1 MKYFKLNKKTINK
14 QYTFIRRNN
23 MASFNDYLKEVD
35 YFKQQ
40 LKADRDTLAIRR
52 EQLSFFKGFYGD
64 KYENM
69 LDTFDIAFNELGNV
83 IDMMEGWIP
92 VIEKDIPEDEKFLSE
107 TELKA
112 KAFDKFLEALL
123 CPEDDFIDKMDKI
136 KTETIY
142 SADCEPDPEL
152 DQEPEDLPEC
162 EDDLKVEPETINQE
176 VRQSVIEKFE
186 GTHLD
191 DNKNGVAK
199 FKAFYELLHKG
210 K

>member
-1 MKYFKLNKKTINK
+1 
-14 QYTFIRRNN
+14 

-35 YFKQQ
+35 NFKAQ

-52 EQLSFFKGFYGD
+52 EQLQLFKGFYGD
-64 KYENM
+64 KYEM
-69 LDTFDIAFNELGNV
+69 MIDTLDVSFNELNNL

-107 TELKA
+107 MELKA
-112 KAFDKFLEALL
+112 KAFDKVLDAWRG
-123 CPEDDFIDKMDKI
+123 PEEDFIDKMDKI
-136 KTETIY
+136 MTETIY

-152 DQEPEDLPEC
+152 DQEPEDLPEP
-162 EDDLKVEPETINQE
+162 EDLEVKPETINDE
-176 VRQSVIEKFE
+176 VRQSVIAKLE

-199 FKAFYELLHKG
+199 FKAFYESLHNRK

>member
-1 MKYFKLNKKTINK
+1 
-14 QYTFIRRNN
+14 

-107 TELKA
+107 MELKA
-112 KAFDKFLEALL
+112 KAFDEILQAWREEEY
-123 CPEDDFIDKMDKI
+123 PEYFEDRASKIIDKVI
-136 KTETIY
+136 NSVEI
-142 SADCEPDPEL
+142 EPDPEL
-152 DQEPEDLPEC
+152 DQEPEELPEC

-176 VRQSVIEKFE
+176 VRQSVIEKLE

>member
-1 MKYFKLNKKTINK
+1 
-14 QYTFIRRNN
+14 

-107 TELKA
+107 MELKA
-112 KAFDKFLEALL
+112 KAFDDILHSWRKNQYPEEFSAEVTDIIDELL
-123 CPEDDFIDKMDKI
+123 GKV
-136 KTETIY
+136 
-142 SADCEPDPEL
+142 SCEPDPEL
-152 DQEPEDLPEC
+152 DQEPEDLPTE
-162 EDDLKVEPETINQE
+162 EDLKPNPETINSIMQKE
-176 VRQSVIEKFE
+176 AKAENSQWIT